1 MDSTP
6 ASTPGST
13 PASAPPLKTLL
24 AYRLLGWRL
33 GPDHQEWTYRD
44 ITGRWYL
51 LKQGVPLLAAVGGL
65 LAVVFAATGSAP
77 ERVLT
82 PVLAVLVLLVF
93 LRKVVV
99 ERALRQQGLT
109 SNGDV
114 DPVAASWF
122 VDEEQRRKRSVA
134 GAVMTL
140 LLVVVGLF
148 VIGLGPTG

>member
-1 MDSTP
+1 MP
-6 ASTPGST
+6 APDLT
-13 PASAPPLKTLL
+13 LLL

-65 LAVVFAATGSAP
+65 LAVVFAATGSSP
-77 ERVLT
+77 QRVVT

-93 LRKVVV
+93 LRRVVI

-109 SNGDV
+109 FDGEV
-114 DPVAASWF
+114 DPAAKGWF
-122 VDEEQRRKRSVA
+122 ADDEQRRKRSVA
-134 GAVMTL
+134 GAVTTVL
-140 LLVVVGLF
+140 LIVGGLVI
-148 VIGLGPTG
+148 IGLGPTG